1 MITYNP
7 AFDLYHSIFRMAHI
21 LLKMDN
27 TRPVEVERVRIWD
40 FYLLYPVQ
48 LNHVSLKIEEDE
60 IREARK
66 LLKLKE
72 TSYDYKGDIR
82 KLFEWIKPFQV
93 SALGCLVSC
102 GILNKDLFEEGR
114 IRVDDTEALNRFV
127 EKAGDISLHE
137 RNILKFL
144 HFLFSDMPLTGT
156 YGMKARTKLLESKY
170 DA

>member
-7 AFDLYHSIFRMAHI
+7 AFDLYHSIYRIAHI
-21 LLKMDN
+21 IQKMEEGKSWEID
-27 TRPVEVERVRIWD
+27 RVRIWD

-48 LNHVSLKIEEDE
+48 LNHVSLKQDESE

-72 TSYDYKGDIR
+72 TSFDYKGDIR
-82 KLFEWIKPFQV
+82 KLFEWIKPFQI

-102 GILNKDLFEEGR
+102 GILNKEAFETGYVLVASQEK
-114 IRVDDTEALNRFV
+114 LNAFV
-127 EKAGDISLHE
+127 EQAGALSIQES
-137 RNILKFL
+137 NILSFL
-144 HFLFSDMPLTGT
+144 SLLFGGMSLTGV
-156 YGMKARTKLLESKY
+156 YGMKYRTKLLESKY